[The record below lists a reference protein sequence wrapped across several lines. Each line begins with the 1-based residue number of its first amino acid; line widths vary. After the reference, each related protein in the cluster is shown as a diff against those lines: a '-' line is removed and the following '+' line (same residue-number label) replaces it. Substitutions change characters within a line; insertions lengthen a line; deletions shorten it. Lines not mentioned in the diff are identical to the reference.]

1 MNLGSL
7 KKIRGRLLSR
17 WSKGFFLKA
26 YAAGEN
32 LFPFEVPLKG
42 PPASKMAV
50 HFDEIRTWI
59 GEIKEGCEKAG
70 LRLEWIEINNRQL
83 GRQSIP
89 QRIIISDI
97 KQLSSYL
104 GKNADFDTFNRGRTE
119 LLSAFPELEE
129 WSIENPF
136 KLIENTE
143 NIGRLVK
150 ILEWVREH
158 PCPDIYL
165 RQLSIPGVD
174 TKFIERHKNLL
185 GSWLDI
191 VLKPSQID
199 IEYTGAGKFE
209 RRYGF
214 KTKPLLIRFRMLDPT
229 VFGNGGDPRFSDLTV
244 PASEFSHFN
253 PPVRRIFVVENDVT
267 ALAFPQIAD
276 SLLIF
281 GRGYNFSE
289 FESIGWLHDKEIL
302 YWGDIDTHGYAILSQ
317 FRSSFPNTRSFLMD
331 RDTLLSH
338 RDHWGVEMKPCT
350 ARLAGLTEDEAEMY
364 DDLQAGKIR
373 PKLRLEQEFVRY
385 SAIRDALRSR
395 LQPDTDIYPGGTP

>member
-1 MNLGSL
+1 MWKDDL
-7 KKIRGRLLSR
+7 
-17 WSKGFFLKA
+17 
-26 YAAGEN
+26 
-32 LFPFEVPLKG
+32 
-42 PPASKMAV
+42 PPCAEFCD
-50 HFDEIRTWI
+50 FDEIRTWI

-136 KLIENTE
+136 KLIENTK

-150 ILEWVREH
+150 ILGWVREH

-199 IEYTGAGKFE
+199 KEYTGAGKH
-209 RRYGF
+209 
-214 KTKPLLIRFRMLDPT
+214 PLAQLNQAKKMGIEVSR
-229 VFGNGGDPRFSDLTV
+229 GDPRDNLPGTRIVLPRGPEQIGVVDVDLAKIRISYLKNVTHALAEDTV
-244 PASEFSHFN
+244 LKPIDYEFLALETRSSRDHVEEMIHEFS
-253 PPVRRIFVVENDVT
+253 
-267 ALAFPQIAD
+267 
-276 SLLIF
+276 
-281 GRGYNFSE
+281 G
-289 FESIGWLHDKEIL
+289 
-302 YWGDIDTHGYAILSQ
+302 
-317 FRSSFPNTRSFLMD
+317 
-331 RDTLLSH
+331 
-338 RDHWGVEMKPCT
+338 
-350 ARLAGLTEDEAEMY
+350 
-364 DDLQAGKIR
+364 QA
-373 PKLRLEQEFVRY
+373 
-385 SAIRDALRSR
+385 
-395 LQPDTDIYPGGTP
+395 